1 MSSPLIAGRRTR
13 LSGRRFAR
21 AFLGFK
27 ARRADTRNL
36 CIGAKLRGQTHPA
49 ASPGAGGMRNV
60 EWQRM
65 FKEAVAACAPKQ
77 KRQDQNQGQNR

>member
-21 AFLGFK
+21 ALLGFR
-27 ARRADTRNL
+27 ARRADARNL
-36 CIGAKLRGQTHPA
+36 CIGKKLRGERHPS

-60 EWQRM
+60 GWQKK
-65 FKEAVAACAPKQ
+65 FKEAVAECTRETRKEE
-77 KRQDQNQGQNR
+77 KK